1 MAACATLHSGQP
13 ELALSD
19 LTRSIN
25 IAPSAN
31 AYVARATIYRQRH
44 NVPAAVSD
52 LRAALELEP
61 NNSNI
66 RAALGYALWDSG
78 DIAQSREMLE
88 QAHKGLPDDPA
99 LIRQLAY
106 VNQRLDDMPA
116 TQHYAR
122 LVIDD
127 IDNQALITPLTPEQN
142 QKRFNF
148 RRLHEEVGRRW
159 TFSFDSSI
167 GLRSGAMSTANNN
180 VGGAARGKAIVATD
194 NWKPSTASDAICC
207 WKATC
212 SQFIAASL
220 PIPEKTG

>member
-1 MAACATLHSGQP
+1 AVSCQP

-66 RAALGYALWDSG
+66 QAALGYALWDSG

-88 QAHKGLPDDPA
+88 QACHPDAGSRRPVVGSVPD
-99 LIRQLAY
+99 R
-106 VNQRLDDMPA
+106 
-116 TQHYAR
+116 
-122 LVIDD
+122 
-127 IDNQALITPLTPEQN
+127 PE
-142 QKRFNF
+142 
-148 RRLHEEVGRRW
+148 
-159 TFSFDSSI
+159 
-167 GLRSGAMSTANNN
+167 A
-180 VGGAARGKAIVATD
+180 
-194 NWKPSTASDAICC
+194 
-207 WKATC
+207 
-212 SQFIAASL
+212 
-220 PIPEKTG
+220 

>member
-1 MAACATLHSGQP
+1 M
-13 ELALSD
+13 
-19 LTRSIN
+19 
-25 IAPSAN
+25 
-31 AYVARATIYRQRH
+31 
-44 NVPAAVSD
+44 SD

-61 NNSNI
+61 NNSNT

-127 IDNQALITPLTPEQN
+127 IDNQALITPTDPRA
-142 QKRFNF
+142 K
-148 RRLHEEVGRRW
+148 
-159 TFSFDSSI
+159 S
-167 GLRSGAMSTANNN
+167 
-180 VGGAARGKAIVATD
+180 ATLQFP
-194 NWKPSTASDAICC
+194 PSA
-207 WKATC
+207 
-212 SQFIAASL
+212 
-220 PIPEKTG
+220 